1 MEFLTAITFVK
12 DQILLDPRV
21 ITITHGTSDTIDL
34 DKKTVYPLV
43 HVQCTNSAIGKG
55 VIVFSYELHFLV
67 IRDICKTVIKDKWLG
82 NDNEF
87 ENMDLT
93 FNIVNLFV
101 SRLKLQRNDLDIEI
115 LNIAQPEPMTFAF
128 ANLLDGWR
136 LTFDLEIGNS
146 IVVC

>member
-93 FNIVNLFV
+93 FDIANLFV
-101 SRLKLQRNDLDIEI
+101 
-115 LNIAQPEPMTFAF
+115 
-128 ANLLDGWR
+128 
-136 LTFDLEIGNS
+136 
-146 IVVC
+146 